1 MSRVKHIKRDDI
13 VYVRSGE
20 HKGRTGKVLRVN
32 AAEQVALV
40 EGINH
45 VKRHMR
51 KTQDNPQGGILER
64 EAAMPVSKLVRFEEG
79 RAKKAGKKPA
89 AKA

>member
-1 MSRVKHIKRDDI
+1 MSRVTHLKRDDI

-20 HKGRTGKVLRVN
+20 FKGRTGKVLRVN
-32 AAEQVALV
+32 AATGVALV
-40 EGINH
+40 EGVNH

-51 KTQDNPQGGILER
+51 KTQDNPQGGIVEK
-64 EAAMPVSKLVRFEEG
+64 EAPLPVSKLVRFDEA
-79 RAKKAGKKPA
+79 RAKKSGKAPA